1 MGRCESDNICLGR
14 GEDRGIRLERNEVAC
29 FIPIFINH
37 ELPSTLMPKKQSQRN
52 VRTIFFTNRLS
63 GVWSSVGT
71 VRSFRP
77 YELFALFFNLFPYFH
92 FFEHSRRDGR
102 CRQNIVKPRVKR
114 INWNLARSYEA
125 WPSRS
130 AAWLTRAGRPTQPA
144 WTLLARGRR
153 AWRRQARAR
162 PRPRSARSPRP
173 RSARSRWRGA
183 HRCGRPAGRKVCKC
197 AMRTG

>member
-1 MGRCESDNICLGR
+1 MPLCSCLALSFETSLRTSCTFTTTDNSCQQQHPCLRCSCLSTRVRAYTPSKRLPWRQAPDTVCVLRSAIGLRSHTYIAMGRCESDNICLGR

-77 YELFALFFNLFPYFH
+77 YELFALFLTCFLISIFSNTAV
-92 FFEHSRRDGR
+92 ETAGVD
-102 CRQNIVKPRVKR
+102 KR
-114 INWNLARSYEA
+114 S
-125 WPSRS
+125 
-130 AAWLTRAGRPTQPA
+130 
-144 WTLLARGRR
+144 
-153 AWRRQARAR
+153 
-162 PRPRSARSPRP
+162 
-173 RSARSRWRGA
+173 
-183 HRCGRPAGRKVCKC
+183 
-197 AMRTG
+197 